1 MIQSKTDPC
10 VFYELNSD
18 NKLVLIT
25 SVTVD
30 DCAITGNEWRFWM
43 VHEWIGIFF
52 KIMRDGF
59 LSKHLGVHYEWG
71 TMQDGKHYCKAT
83 MDKKVDATVS

>member
-1 MIQSKTDPC
+1 
-10 VFYELNSD
+10 
-18 NKLVLIT
+18 
-25 SVTVD
+25 
-30 DCAITGNEWRFWM
+30 M